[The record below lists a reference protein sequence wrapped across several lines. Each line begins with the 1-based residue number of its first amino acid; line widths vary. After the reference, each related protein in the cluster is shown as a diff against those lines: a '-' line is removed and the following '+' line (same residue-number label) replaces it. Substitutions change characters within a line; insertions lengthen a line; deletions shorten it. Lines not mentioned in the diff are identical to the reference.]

1 MSFEQFEDRYGKELT
16 PGSQHYRAFIGP
28 PQKYDLLSSMQFNLL
43 TSLGM
48 REDHTLLDIG
58 CGSLRGGK
66 LSIAYLLPDKYYGI
80 EPEQWLLEQGIES
93 ELGKE
98 FIKLKRPTFINDRNF
113 TLSAFN
119 QKFDFIIAQS
129 IFSHTSQ
136 SQIQQCL
143 QEAKRVMKP
152 STKFVATFLEGDTN
166 YTGEE
171 WVYPGCVT
179 YTSEC
184 IIDLV
189 QQQGLA
195 CKPLQWHHP
204 NGQTWIVIVNPGFED
219 QIPVLSENVL
229 FLKDQLERSKKR
241 ISELGGHPVVR
252 TGIVINKMMRYVYHI
267 FRKKKRAI
275 VDIREW

>member
-1 MSFEQFEDRYGKELT
+1 MSSQALEDQYGKELV

-28 PQKYDLLSSMQFNLL
+28 PQKYDLLSAMQFTLL
-43 TSLGM
+43 TALGM

-66 LSIAYLLPDKYYGI
+66 LSIAYLLPNHYYGI

-93 ELGKE
+93 EIGKD
-98 FIKLKRPTFINDRNF
+98 FINLKRPTFSHDRNF

-119 QKFDFIIAQS
+119 QKFDFILAQS

-136 SQIQQCL
+136 AQIKRCL
-143 QEAKRVMKP
+143 EEAKKVMKP
-152 STKFVATFLEGDTN
+152 SAIFVATFLEGDAN
-166 YTGEE
+166 YMGEE

-179 YTSEC
+179 FTSEF
-184 IIDLV
+184 IVDLV
-189 QQQGLA
+189 QQQGLM

-204 NGQTWIVIVNPGFED
+204 NGQSWIAIVNPGFED
-219 QIPVLSENVL
+219 QIPVLGENVL
-229 FLKDQLERSKKR
+229 HLQDQLGRARKR
-241 ISELGGHPVVR
+241 INELERHPVVR
-252 TGIVINKMMRYVYHI
+252 IGIGLNKIVRYVNQVW
-267 FRKKKRAI
+267 KKKRAI